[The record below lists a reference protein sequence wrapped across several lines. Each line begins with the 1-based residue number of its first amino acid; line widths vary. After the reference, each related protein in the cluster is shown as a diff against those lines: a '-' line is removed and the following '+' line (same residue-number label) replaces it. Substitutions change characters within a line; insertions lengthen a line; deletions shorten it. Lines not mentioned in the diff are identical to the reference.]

1 MRGVS
6 NEPFGNYLSTWLKSY
21 LVIIAATS
29 SLAPAIASAAQS
41 LPDQLAAALGGN
53 MATSFDSFVSNAI
66 NPAQTIHDNMEPW
79 TIDIWLTEYTI
90 TNTIT
95 LIVPQIGRASGRERV
110 CQCGE
115 ISVVDVKLKKKI
127 HK

>member
-1 MRGVS
+1 MRISDWSSDVCSSDLGYAIMRGVS

-66 NPAQTIHDNMEPW
+66 NPEQTDRKSTRLNSSH
-79 TIDIWLTEYTI
+79 
-90 TNTIT
+90 
-95 LIVPQIGRASGRERV
+95 
-110 CQCGE
+110 
-115 ISVVDVKLKKKI
+115 
-127 HK
+127 